1 MNLAELP
8 KDLPVPVADGAAD
21 HLSGIT
27 LPSISLG
34 ATNGD
39 MVDVASISG
48 YTVIYVYPMTG
59 RPDVPP
65 PDGWAQIP
73 GAMGCTAQ
81 SCAFR
86 DHYAELSAL
95 QSKVYGLSAQSTQDQ
110 VEAKSRLHL
119 PFELLSN
126 DSLRLKSAI
135 SLLTFKASG
144 MELYKRRPLM
154 LGGTGPVDLRVSNL

>member
-8 KDLPVPVADGAAD
+8 KDLPAPEDDGGAD
-21 HLSGIT
+21 HLWGIT

-39 MVDVASISG
+39 MVDIASISG
-48 YTVIYVYPMTG
+48 YIVIYVYPMTG

-65 PDGWAQIP
+65 PDGWGQIP

-86 DHYAELSAL
+86 DHYYELITL
-95 QSKVYGLSAQSTQDQ
+95 QSKAYGLSAQSTQDQ

-119 PFELLSN
+119 PFELLS
-126 DSLRLKSAI
+126 DSSLRLKSEI
-135 SLLTFKASG
+135 SGGVLK
-144 MELYKRRPLM
+144 EL
-154 LGGTGPVDLRVSNL
+154 SII